1 MSLDQTYLIRLT
13 KEQKS
18 FLQTLPNASK
28 VLRLYI
34 DLLKQNEKEYQKW
47 TQF

>member
-1 MSLDQTYLIRLT
+1 MKLEQTYLIRLT
-13 KEQKS
+13 KEQKA

-34 DLLKQNEKEYQKW
+34 QLLIDTEKTHNEK
-47 TQF
+47 T